1 MPHQSMRPHAPLPP
15 KRLRIMHVAS
25 GGFSGATQ
33 VALDLTVGGQAHHET
48 LLVLRHKRRTPMAR
62 VQALREQ
69 GVPLELVTGWNHL
82 STIRALRQLCQRWKP
97 DVVVGHGF
105 PEHLLARWAARRAGV
120 PVLVQ
125 VEHNMR
131 ERYSAFK
138 CWQVRQLAPH
148 TAAFV
153 GVSDAVSGVLRG
165 MGLPQPRVRTLRNGT
180 ALEPFAQSQEQAWSQ
195 REPALFMAARF
206 GAQKDHETLIRSL
219 VPLARDH
226 GLRPALRLAG
236 GGSARHLQ
244 AALALVHE
252 LGLQQQVSFLGY
264 RPDVPQLLMRHQVAV
279 LSTHYEG
286 LPLSLAQAMAA
297 GCAVVGSDVAA
308 VRETLGDGQWGW
320 LARAGDPQNWADTLA
335 AVFSDPEGAAEKAA
349 QARAH
354 ARVALSREGMVGEYA
369 ALFDELCGRG
379 SSTTLAASRASRAST
394 VSTVSSVSTTPAAP
408 PTLHTPLTPLTPP
421 APAAAAASSWAAA
434 PTIRPWL
441 SVLIPAHNPGPYLD
455 ETLQSVVSQL
465 DAQAEVL
472 VFNDGSTDQTAECLA
487 RWAALTEAARLQSPG
502 PRLRMWHQAQS
513 SGVSAARNAL
523 LEAASGQWLWFV
535 DADDRLCPGAV
546 AQLKRLVQQHS
557 ELQAVVVDHAV
568 WRDAPSW
575 KHRLR
580 GEGHRRSL
588 PRSGGVVPA
597 GNALMHG
604 LMAGGQW
611 HVWGKVLRA
620 DAWPADLRFPAQ
632 RVFEDLSVM
641 PRLMAG
647 IEHAWYL
654 AEPLVEY
661 RSNPSSILGSMNPAK
676 LRDWAL
682 ALEDLSS
689 APSFDAAWA
698 DFTVQQALR
707 LHRVAQRLRA
717 PLPWWPA
724 WWAALCERQAL
735 IAQARTRWLT
745 QPRRWAAC
753 LQLQMLL
760 RQRPLR
766 SGAPLRNGDA

>member
-1 MPHQSMRPHAPLPP
+1 
-15 KRLRIMHVAS
+15 VAS

-82 STIRALRQLCQRWKP
+82 STIAALSRLCQRWKP
-97 DVVVGHGF
+97 NVVVGHGF

-131 ERYSAFK
+131 ERYNAFK
-138 CWQVRQLAPH
+138 RWQLRQLAPH

-153 GVSDAVSGVLRG
+153 GVSDAVSGVLRD
-165 MGLPQPRVRTLRNGT
+165 MGLPPSRVRTLRNGT
-180 ALEPFAQSQEQAWSQ
+180 ALQPFAHSDAQPWAQ

-206 GAQKDHETLIRSL
+206 GAQKDHDTLIRSL

-226 GLRPALRLAG
+226 GLRPALLLAG

-252 LGLQQQVSFLGY
+252 LGLQDRVSFLGH

-286 LPLSLAQAMAA
+286 LPLSLAEAMAA

-320 LARAGDPQNWADTLA
+320 LARAGDPQSWADTLA
-335 AVFSDPEGAAEKAA
+335 ALWRQPQATAEKAA
-349 QARAH
+349 QAREH
-354 ARVALSREGMVGEYA
+354 ARVALSRERMVNEYA
-369 ALFDELCGRG
+369 ALFDELCGA
-379 SSTTLAASRASRAST
+379 SVPVAAS
-394 VSTVSSVSTTPAAP
+394 AP
-408 PTLHTPLTPLTPP
+408 QPTLQ
-421 APAAAAASSWAAA
+421 
-434 PTIRPWL
+434 PWL
-441 SVLIPAHNPGPYLD
+441 SVLIPAHNAGAYLD
-455 ETLQSVVSQL
+455 EALRSVVSQL

-472 VFNDGSTDQTAECLA
+472 VFNDGSTDQTAESLE
-487 RWAALTEAARLQSPG
+487 RWKALQDAAHAQGHG
-502 PRLRMWHQAQS
+502 PQLRVWHLAQS
-513 SGVSAARNAL
+513 GGVSAARNAL
-523 LEAASGQWLWFV
+523 LEAACGKWLWFI
-535 DADDRLCPGAV
+535 DADDRVRPGAV
-546 AQLKRLVQQHS
+546 AQLQRLVQHKP

-568 WRDAPSW
+568 LRAAPSW

-588 PRSGGVVPA
+588 PQASGAIAA
-597 GNALMHG
+597 GPALMHG

-632 RVFEDLSVM
+632 RVFEDLSVV

-647 IEHAWYL
+647 IERAWYL

-661 RSNPSSILGSMNPAK
+661 RSNPGSILGSMNPAK
-676 LRDWAL
+676 LHDWAL
-682 ALEDLSS
+682 ALDDLSR
-689 APSFDAAWA
+689 APSFDTVWA

-707 LHRVAQRLRA
+707 LHRVARRLNA
-717 PLPWWPA
+717 PLPWWPD
-724 WWAALCERQAL
+724 WWAALGERQAL
-735 IAQARTRWLT
+735 FRQTHTRWLA
-745 QPRRWAAC
+745 QPRRWVSW
-753 LQLQMLL
+753 LQLHRLMQE
-760 RQRPLR
+760 QALR
-766 SGAPLRNGDA
+766 SRAPLHKGDA

>member
-1 MPHQSMRPHAPLPP
+1 
-15 KRLRIMHVAS
+15 MHVAS

-82 STIRALRQLCQRWKP
+82 STIRALRKLCQNWKP

-105 PEHLLARWAARRAGV
+105 PEHLLARWAAHRAGV

-138 CWQVRQLAPH
+138 RWQVRQLAPH

-153 GVSDAVSGVLRG
+153 GVSDAVSGVLRD

-180 ALEPFAQSQEQAWSQ
+180 ALQPFAHSDAQPWTQ

-219 VPLARDH
+219 IPLARDH

-244 AALALVHE
+244 AAMALVQE
-252 LGLQQQVSFLGY
+252 LGLHDQVSFLGH

-286 LPLSLAQAMAA
+286 LPLSLAEAMAA

-320 LARAGDPQNWADTLA
+320 LARAGDPQSWADTLA
-335 AVFSDPEGAAEKAA
+335 ALWRQPEATAEKAA

-354 ARVALSREGMVGEYA
+354 ARVALSRERMVNEYA
-369 ALFDELCGRG
+369 ALFDELCGAAG
-379 SSTTLAASRASRAST
+379 PTAASALQ
-394 VSTVSSVSTTPAAP
+394 
-408 PTLHTPLTPLTPP
+408 PTKQPMEQP
-421 APAAAAASSWAAA
+421 
-434 PTIRPWL
+434 IKQPWL
-441 SVLIPAHNPGPYLD
+441 SVLIPTHNAGTYLD
-455 ETLQSVVSQL
+455 EALQSVVSQL

-472 VFNDGSTDQTAECLA
+472 VFNDGSTDQSAEVLE
-487 RWAALTEAARLQSPG
+487 RWKALQDAAHAQGHG
-502 PRLRMWHQAQS
+502 PQLRVWHQDPSA
-513 SGVSAARNAL
+513 GVSAARNAL
-523 LEAASGQWLWFV
+523 LEAARGQWLWFI
-535 DADDRLCPGAV
+535 DADDRLRPGAV
-546 AQLKRLVQQHS
+546 AQLQRLVQHKP
-557 ELQAVVVDHAV
+557 ELQVVVVDHAV
-568 WRDAPSW
+568 LRAAPSW
-575 KHRLR
+575 KHRVR

-588 PRSGGVVPA
+588 PQASGAIAA
-597 GNALMHG
+597 GPALMRG

-611 HVWGKVLRA
+611 HVWGKVVRA
-620 DAWPADLRFPAQ
+620 DAWPAGLRFPAQ
-632 RVFEDLSVM
+632 RVFEDLSVV

-661 RSNPSSILGSMNPAK
+661 RSNPGSILGSMNPAK

-682 ALEDLSS
+682 ALDDLSR
-689 APSFDAAWA
+689 APGFDTAWA

-707 LHRVAQRLRA
+707 LRRVAQRLRT
-717 PLPWWPA
+717 PLPWWPE

-735 IAQARTRWLT
+735 IRQTHTRWLA
-745 QPRRWAAC
+745 QPRRWASW
-753 LQLQMLL
+753 LQLHRLMQEHA
-760 RQRPLR
+760 LR
-766 SGAPLRNGDA
+766 SGAPPQRGGA

>member
-1 MPHQSMRPHAPLPP
+1 MRPHSSLPP
-15 KRLRIMHVAS
+15 NRLRVMHVAS

-33 VALDLTVGGQAHHET
+33 VALDLTMGGQAHHDT

-105 PEHLLARWAARRAGV
+105 PEHLLARWAAKAAGV

-138 CWQVRQLAPH
+138 RWQVRQLAPH

-153 GVSDAVSGVLRG
+153 GVSDAVSGVLRD
-165 MGLPQPRVRTLRNGT
+165 MGLPAQRVRTVRNGT
-180 ALEPFAQSQEQAWSQ
+180 SLLPFEQSEAHPWHE

-206 GAQKDHETLIRSL
+206 GAQKDHATLIRSL

-244 AALALVHE
+244 AAMALVQE
-252 LGLQQQVSFLGY
+252 LGLQQQVSFLGH
-264 RPDVPQLLMRHQVAV
+264 RSDVPQLLMQHQVAV

-286 LPLSLAQAMAA
+286 LPLSLAEAMAA
-297 GCAVVGSDVAA
+297 GCAVVGSDVPA
-308 VRETLGDGQWGW
+308 VRETLGDGRWGW
-320 LARAGDPQNWADTLA
+320 LARGGDPKDWADTLA
-335 AVFSDPEGAAEKAA
+335 ALWRDPKAA
-349 QARAH
+349 AHKAQEARDH
-354 ARVALSREGMVGEYA
+354 ARVALSRHQMVQAYA
-369 ALFDELCGRG
+369 HLFEELSGR
-379 SSTTLAASRASRAST
+379 AAG
-394 VSTVSSVSTTPAAP
+394 
-408 PTLHTPLTPLTPP
+408 
-421 APAAAAASSWAAA
+421 
-434 PTIRPWL
+434 RPWL
-441 SVLIPAHNPGPYLD
+441 SVLIPAHNPGAYL
-455 ETLQSVVSQL
+455 EEALQSVVLQL
-465 DAQAEVL
+465 DAQAEVV
-472 VFNDGSTDQTAECLA
+472 VFNDGSSDQTAECLA
-487 RWAALTEAARLQSPG
+487 RWATQQGAAHAQGQGPALRVL
-502 PRLRMWHQAQS
+502 HQTPS
-513 SGVSAARNAL
+513 VGVSAARNAL
-523 LEAASGQWLWFV
+523 LQAAQGQWLWFL
-535 DADDRLCPGAV
+535 DADDRLRPGAV
-546 AQLKRLVQQHS
+546 EQVRRVVLQQPQ
-557 ELQAVVVDHAV
+557 LQAVVVDHAV
-568 WRDAPSW
+568 LRDASGL

-588 PRSGGVVPA
+588 DRPGGAVPP
-597 GNALMHG
+597 GPALMNG
-604 LMAGGQW
+604 LMAAGQW

-620 DAWPADLRFPAQ
+620 DAWPGDLRFPNQ
-632 RVFEDLSVM
+632 RVFEDLSVV

-654 AEPLVEY
+654 AEPVVDY
-661 RSNPSSILGSMNPAK
+661 RSNPGSILGSMNPAK

-682 ALEDLSS
+682 ALDDLST
-689 APSFDAAWA
+689 APGFDRAWA

-707 LHRVAQRLRA
+707 LRRVAQRLNT

-724 WWAALCERQAL
+724 WWAALCQRQAL
-735 IAQARTRWLT
+735 VPQALARWPW
-745 QPRRWAAC
+745 QPRRWVAW
-753 LQLQMLL
+753 LQA
-760 RQRPLR
+760 QRLGGFEYPVAR
-766 SGAPLRNGDA
+766 DGR

>member
-1 MPHQSMRPHAPLPP
+1 MPHRSMRPHLPLPP
-15 KRLRIMHVAS
+15 NRLRVMHVAS

-48 LLVLRHKRRTPMAR
+48 LLVLRQKRRTPMAR

-82 STIRALRQLCQRWKP
+82 STIRTLNALCQRWKP
-97 DVVVGHGF
+97 DVMVGHGF
-105 PEHLLARWAARRAGV
+105 PEHLLARWAAKGASV

-138 CWQVRQLAPH
+138 RWQVRQLAPH

-153 GVSDAVSGVLRG
+153 GVSEAVSGVLRD
-165 MGLPQPRVRTLRNGT
+165 MGLPAQRVRTLRNGT
-180 ALEPFAQSQEQAWSQ
+180 ALHPFAQSETQAWLQ

-206 GAQKDHETLIRSL
+206 GAQKDHDTLIRSL

-244 AALALVHE
+244 AAMALVHK
-252 LGLQQQVSFLGY
+252 LGLQQQVHFLGH
-264 RPDVPQLLMRHQVAV
+264 RADVPQLLMRHQVAV

-286 LPLSLAQAMAA
+286 MPLSLAEAMAA

-308 VRETLGDGQWGW
+308 VRETLGDGRWGW
-320 LARAGDPQNWADTLA
+320 LARAGDPQAWADTLA
-335 AVFSDPEGAAEKAA
+335 TLWRDPSAAAEKAA

-354 ARVALSREGMVGEYA
+354 ARLALSRERMVGEYT
-369 ALFDELCGRG
+369 ALFDELGGRG
-379 SSTTLAASRASRAST
+379 SASATS
-394 VSTVSSVSTTPAAP
+394 PKP
-408 PTLHTPLTPLTPP
+408 MG
-421 APAAAAASSWAAA
+421 
-434 PTIRPWL
+434 RPWL

-455 ETLQSVVSQL
+455 EALQSVL
-465 DAQAEVL
+465 AQVDTHAEVL

-487 RWAALTEAARLQSPG
+487 RWATAQETAHTQGRG
-502 PRLRMWHQAQS
+502 PRLQVWHQAHS
-513 SGVSAARNAL
+513 GGVSVARNAL
-523 LEAASGQWLWFV
+523 LAAARGQWLWFL
-535 DADDRLCPGAV
+535 DADDRLRPGAV
-546 AQLKRLVQQHS
+546 AQLRRLVQQQP

-568 WRDAPSW
+568 WRDAPRW

-588 PRSGGVVPA
+588 PQPSGAVPTPS
-597 GNALMHG
+597 ALLHG
-604 LMAGGQW
+604 LMQGGQW
-611 HVWGKVLRA
+611 HVWGKVIRA
-620 DAWPADLRFPAQ
+620 DAWPDHLRFPAQ
-632 RVFEDLSVM
+632 RVFEDLSVV

-647 IEHAWYL
+647 IKHAWYL
-654 AEPLVEY
+654 AEPLIDY
-661 RSNPSSILGSMNPAK
+661 RSNPGSILGSMNPAK

-682 ALEDLSS
+682 ALDDLST
-689 APSFDAAWA
+689 APGFDAAWA
-698 DFTVQQALR
+698 DFIVQQALR
-707 LHRVAQRLRA
+707 LYRVAQRLQV
-717 PLPWWPA
+717 PLPWWPD

-735 IAQARTRWLT
+735 IPQTWSRWPL
-745 QPRRWAAC
+745 QPRRWAAW
-753 LQLQMLL
+753 LQLRRLQA
-760 RQRPLR
+760 Q
-766 SGAPLRNGDA
+766 GHKGQA